1 MLHDF
6 QSTFPINLEDLFLWQ
21 SCFSAEGRSLRI
33 LQLQGYFNRCAPASS
48 PPGSFFMYTEKC
60 FWREVFCF
68 YTEMR
73 TVGLNS
79 SSGLQAALISC
90 LLFFNLTLSQKQIQ
104 QQHPFYKFC
113 AKKWLFLRTLS
124 QEMIPQEE
132 SIEHW
137 YLSKLL
143 WYSLQGQGRKNQA
156 KQLFRQGIF
165 LAAILSSGCVVSFHP
180 DQRQREHRP
189 GVL

>member
-1 MLHDF
+1 MLKAGVSGFCSYKDTLTTVLLLLH
-6 QSTFPINLEDLFLWQ
+6 LLDLSLCIRRNVFEEKYFASIQRWELWVWT
-21 SCFSAEGRSLRI
+21 
-33 LQLQGYFNRCAPASS
+33 AP
-48 PPGSFFMYTEKC
+48 
-60 FWREVFCF
+60 R
-68 YTEMR
+68 
-73 TVGLNS
+73 

-90 LLFFNLTLSQKQIQ
+90 LLFSNLTLSQKQIQ

-180 DQRQREHRP
+180 DQRQRERRP